1 MRCAY
6 DRHMVSAVS
15 RGEGDNRRLLRARD
29 VIDRAPAASLDVAA
43 LASVACM
50 SSAHFIRSFKA
61 AFGETPHRYRQRRRL
76 ERAMRLLQETEQ
88 PVTAIAFET
97 GWASVGSFT
106 TTFTRVVGV
115 PPTTLREGV
124 GPPAD
129 VPGCAVT
136 RWARPSSFEEA
147 TPRERA

>member
-1 MRCAY
+1 MT
-6 DRHMVSAVS
+6 SPS
-15 RGEGDNRRLLRARD
+15 RRSESDNRRLLRARD
-29 VIDRAPAASLDVAA
+29 VIDRTPAAPLDVAA

-50 SSAHFIRSFKA
+50 STAHFIRSFKA

-76 ERAMRLLQETEQ
+76 ERAMRLLRETQQ
-88 PVTAIAFET
+88 PVTSIAFAV

-115 PPTTLREGV
+115 PPTTFRERG
-124 GPPAD
+124 GPAPA

-136 RWARPSSFEEA
+136 RWARPSSFGEA
-147 TPRERA
+147 SPQRAT